1 MLSPRSEP
9 AVTQPDSDALRALQR
24 ETVEA
29 GEAGELDGALERG
42 AAVVCNE
49 IHRLQWQLFERVHA
63 LRART
68 RLVRAESV
76 SGPIQA
82 HWGGEKCLCARVRES
97 TVGADRCL
105 ERLVERQGA
114 SVERKESEPWWP
126 FVPHQG
132 WGKRSHLRRG

>member
-1 MLSPRSEP
+1 VSASLGVAFASWGVRVRVRAKVRVRAGSEAAAAAAAAQDVSHTLSPRSEP
-9 AVTQPDSDALRALQR
+9 AVAQPDADALRALQR

-29 GEAGELDGALERG
+29 AAVGEAGDVLDGALERG

-76 SGPIQA
+76 RLGVP
-82 HWGGEKCLCARVRES
+82 WGGGE
-97 TVGADRCL
+97 
-105 ERLVERQGA
+105 
-114 SVERKESEPWWP
+114 
-126 FVPHQG
+126 
-132 WGKRSHLRRG
+132 